1 MSTNTIETAAT
12 VITLAQPV
20 LPPADPCIVVI
31 FGATGDLSRRS
42 LMPALYNMTC
52 EDCSSKRLTII
63 GMGRTPM
70 SDDDFRAS
78 MREAVAK
85 SPRTRDFTDEAW
97 TSFADALHFVG
108 GDTSSPET
116 YHQLAACMEEMSLNG
131 ASRNHL
137 FYLSTPPSVAQNI
150 IEGLSA
156 ANLNRQD
163 KGWSRIVV
171 EKPFG
176 TSLKSARELN
186 EIITRHF
193 DETQI
198 FRIDHFLGK
207 DTVQNILVF
216 RFGNSLFEPIWNR
229 NYIEYVEITA
239 AETLGV
245 GTRAGFYEESGA
257 LRDMIANHLLQIL
270 TLTAMEPP
278 VAFDADSVR
287 EEKAQVLRS
296 MRPMSPEEVA
306 QRTIRAQYIAG
317 TTEGESSL
325 GYKEEQGVAPDSA
338 TETYTAIEF
347 HIQNWRWAG
356 VPFYVRTGKRL
367 ARRVTEIAVHFKR
380 TPQALFART
389 PSDEIEPNV
398 IVLRLQPNEGIEIY
412 FGAKASRRR
421 NGNRNGATR
430 FRLRSRL
437 RRALARRLRNAS
449 ARCNARRRDA
459 FHTPRRN
466 RNAVALN
473 HADQRSRGRNKTN
486 PPCSPTPQARAD
498 LWKRMNCLRAKVTNG
513 ANSPTNARVN
523 RRGKRNDRRC

>member
-12 VITLAQPV
+12 SITLAPPV

-52 EDCSSKRLTII
+52 EACSSKRLTII

-70 SDDDFRAS
+70 SDDDFRLS
-78 MREAVAK
+78 MRDAVAK
-85 SPRTRDFTDEAW
+85 SPRTRDFSDEAW
-97 TSFADALHFVG
+97 ESFADALHFVG
-108 GDTSSPET
+108 GDTAQPET
-116 YHQLAACMEEMSLNG
+116 YQQLAACMEEMGANG

-137 FYLSTPPSVAQNI
+137 FYLSTPPSVAPNI
-150 IEGLSA
+150 IEGLSTA
-156 ANLNRQD
+156 GLNSQEH
-163 KGWSRIVV
+163 GWSRIVV

-176 TSLKSARELN
+176 TSLQSARELN

-229 NYIEYVEITA
+229 NYIDYVEITA

-306 QRTIRAQYIAG
+306 TRTIRAQYVAG
-317 TTEGESSL
+317 TTEGQPSI
-325 GYKEEQGVAPDSA
+325 GYKEEQGVAPESA
-338 TETYTAIEF
+338 TETYTAVEF

-356 VPFYVRTGKRL
+356 VPFYVRSGKRL

-412 FGAKASRRR
+412 FGAKRPGVEMETGTARLDFDYEAAFGVRSPAAYETLLLDVMQGDATLFTRRDE
-421 NGNRNGATR
+421 TETQW
-430 FRLRSRL
+430 RLITPINEVWAQQNQPAVLTYTAGSCGPVESDEL
-437 RRALARRLRNAS
+437 LARRGHKWRKL
-449 ARCNARRRDA
+449 
-459 FHTPRRN
+459 
-466 RNAVALN
+466 
-473 HADQRSRGRNKTN
+473 ADECAGQSTGEA
-486 PPCSPTPQARAD
+486 Q
-498 LWKRMNCLRAKVTNG
+498 
-513 ANSPTNARVN
+513 
-523 RRGKRNDRRC
+523 